1 MYNNIKIL
9 DSKTHGFFRY
19 TTATDFY
26 FSKKLT
32 LIPIAISEV
41 KLLCCEYPIVII
53 MQEDKPNLML
63 LTGVSE
69 NGAIDEKGAWR
80 GNYIPAFLR
89 RYPFT
94 LVEDDSSKTHHIGF
108 DLESGLFSSP
118 EGEALFNADGTAS
131 SSLEAVKQL
140 LTNFQQESQIT
151 QNILMRM
158 KEKDLLIAS
167 EFTIQKENE
176 EAKKINGFFNIDK
189 KRLFELENDFLI
201 EVLQNGWM
209 EMIELQQLSLKNIEK
224 I

>member
-1 MYNNIKIL
+1 MFKTIKIL
-9 DSKTHGFFRY
+9 DPKIHNFYRY
-19 TTATDFY
+19 TAATDFY
-26 FSKKLT
+26 CAKSLT
-32 LIPIAISEV
+32 LIPITFSEI

-53 MQEDKPNLML
+53 MQEEKPSLML

-80 GNYIPAFLR
+80 GSYIPAFLR

-94 LVEDDSSKTHHIGF
+94 LVEDAPSETHHIGF

-118 EGEALFNADGTAS
+118 EGQALFNADGTAS
-131 SSLEAVKQL
+131 SALEAVKQL
-140 LTNFQQESQIT
+140 LTIFQQESQIT

-158 KEKDLLIAS
+158 MEKDLLTAS
-167 EFTIQKENE
+167 EFTLQKENE
-176 EAKKINGFFNIDK
+176 EAKKINGFFTINK

-209 EMIELQQLSLKNIEK
+209 EMIELQQLSLKNIK
-224 I
+224 NI